1 MLSCCL
7 FVRRGSDTGQK
18 PLPILVRY
26 VGPVLSYSVY
36 NGVFSKV
43 NKKGRILLLP
53 FCDILSDKPLDVC
66 GVSINC
72 GQMVDNVLLGGEK
85 VDGQGLDL
93 CFSILDIAAFLGFG
107 HD

>member
-7 FVRRGSDTGQK
+7 FVRRGSETGQR

-26 VGPVLSYSVY
+26 VGPVFSYSVY
-36 NGVFSKV
+36 YGVFAKV

-53 FCDILSDKPLDVC
+53 FCHILSDKLLDVC
-66 GVSINC
+66 GVSINR
-72 GQMVDNVLLGGEK
+72 GQMVDNVLIGGKK

-93 CFSILDIAAFLGFG
+93 SFSILDIAAFLGFC